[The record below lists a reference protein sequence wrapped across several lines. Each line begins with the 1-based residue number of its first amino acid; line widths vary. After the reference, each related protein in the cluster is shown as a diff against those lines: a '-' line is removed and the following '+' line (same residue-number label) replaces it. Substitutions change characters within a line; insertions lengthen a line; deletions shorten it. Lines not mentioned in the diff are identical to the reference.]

1 MHLSLGNFTFDFFLG
16 EVLVVLIV
24 EIILNQVNPLLY
36 LYMLIMPLVIS
47 YESVIETGILWEGK
61 CSNSIIFAS
70 FKSHPFVS
78 FLMSLGTDDKNG
90 DPYMG

>member
-1 MHLSLGNFTFDFFLG
+1 
-16 EVLVVLIV
+16 
-24 EIILNQVNPLLY
+24 
-36 LYMLIMPLVIS
+36 MLIMPLVSS

-70 FKSHPFVS
+70 FKSHPFAS